1 MFNNIIKVDLDLLS
15 KDMAEIVLKS
25 RYRDREEVLFELDS
39 NNNIRS
45 YKQTFQ
51 KELRDLESELKLFIE
66 MEHQII

>member
-25 RYRDREEVLFELDS
+25 RYRDREEVLFELDG
-39 NNNIRS
+39 NNNIRG